1 MANGLAECTGP
12 AVYRRRCPE
21 HTVLHKVVRENLET
35 WLDRHLDREGFGVPD
50 RIETE
55 FRSYLECG
63 ILAYGFMRAHCGD
76 CGHDFLLAFSCKKR
90 GVCPCCAT
98 RRMAETAAHLVD
110 HVFPQVPVRQWVL
123 SLPKRLRLYLH
134 YDPTLAGAVL
144 RIFLSEIE
152 RCLQANG
159 PEGARTGAVSFIH
172 RFGAALN
179 PHIHFHCCV
188 IDGTYDIPTNRLLFH
203 PFDLDDETAAA
214 VQTKVRLRVLTL
226 MVRRGHLS
234 SDVALDMRHW
244 RHGGGFSVN
253 ATVRIEAD
261 DRNAL
266 ERLLRYCARPIF
278 ASERLNW
285 LCEGKQLS
293 YALPKPMPNGC
304 QILHLTPLELLDK
317 LAKLIPPPRKH
328 RLRYYGVLAPN
339 APLRKAVTAQAD
351 KAAASAPTAAPK
363 NANETES
370 WPNPGARYLWAALL
384 ARIYEVLPLVCPHC
398 GTEMR
403 LIAAITDKPSI
414 ERILSHIGEPRRPP
428 RVTPA
433 RGPPEWEWD
442 FDQRPVEEV
451 IETIPDH
458 QFDQRISW

>member
-1 MANGLAECTGP
+1 MADCAGTT
-12 AVYRRRCPE
+12 VYRRRRPE
-21 HTVLHKVVRENLET
+21 HTVLHRVVRENLET
-35 WLDRHLDREGFGVPD
+35 WLKRYLDREGFNVPD
-50 RIETE
+50 RVEAE

-63 ILAYGFMRAHCGD
+63 VPAYGFMRARCGD

-90 GVCPCCAT
+90 GLCPSCAT

-159 PEGARTGAVSFIH
+159 HEGARTGAVSFIH

-188 IDGTYDIPTNRLLFH
+188 IDGTYTIPTNRLLFH
-203 PFDLDDETAAA
+203 PFDFDDDTVAA
-214 VQTKVRLRVLTL
+214 VQTRVRQRVLTL
-226 MVRRGHLS
+226 MVRRRHLT
-234 SDVALDMRHW
+234 SDAALDMRHW

-253 ATVRIEAD
+253 ATVRIEAT
-261 DRNAL
+261 DRNGL
-266 ERLLRYCARPIF
+266 ERLLRYCARPVF

-293 YALPKPMPNGC
+293 YSLPKPMPNGC

-328 RLRYYGVLAPN
+328 RLRYYGVFAPN
-339 APLRKAVTAQAD
+339 APLRKLVTTQAD
-351 KAAASAPTAAPK
+351 KAIAAPAISRSK
-363 NANETES
+363 NEEAES
-370 WPNPGARYLWAALL
+370 RKKLGTRYLWASLL

-398 GTEMR
+398 GSEMR

-414 ERILSHIGEPRRPP
+414 ERILIHVGEPRRPLP
-428 RVTPA
+428 ITPA
-433 RGPPEWEWD
+433 RGPPEWEWEI
-442 FDQRPVEEV
+442 DQQTLIDAVEP
-451 IETIPDH
+451 IPDYE
-458 QFDQRISW
+458 FDQRISW